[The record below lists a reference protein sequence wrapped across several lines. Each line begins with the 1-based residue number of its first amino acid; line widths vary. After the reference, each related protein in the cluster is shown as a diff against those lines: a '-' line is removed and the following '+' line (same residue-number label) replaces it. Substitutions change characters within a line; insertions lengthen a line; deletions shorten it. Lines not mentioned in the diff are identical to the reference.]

1 MASASAD
8 NRALMIDCNQLS
20 QLLTTAEVVDA
31 LQVDRSML
39 CRWRMA
45 NEGPRVVWLRA
56 SVPRYRVGDVLDW
69 IERVAV

>member
-1 MASASAD
+1 MSEQIEV
-8 NRALMIDCNQLS
+8 RVP
-20 QLLTTAEVVDA
+20 QLLTTAEVADA
-31 LQVDRSML
+31 LQVDRSTL

-56 SVPRYRVGDVLDW
+56 SVPRYRVEDVLDW